1 MRKDM
6 KSRLYALGGLSCCFY
21 IKKSKT
27 EVLLLDIHK
36 SELEVVFD

>member
-1 MRKDM
+1 MRWGVIM
-6 KSRLYALGGLSCCFY
+6 LLLH
-21 IKKSKT
+21 KKSKT